1 MIKFEFILKPITPF
15 TLTLS
20 DVFKESYISSIKGMF
35 RTASIFGLRT
45 LFGEGYSCEDMYNK
59 TCPELTEEERKGLRV
74 FPCPICRTYGMMG
87 LKGCSFFIEN
97 FSEVISAKK
106 NFNYRFL
113 FRGPYNKIL
122 VSEKPIKVLAV
133 CNYTCSHLIILLG
146 LYYVNLGII
155 RLGRFKSRG
164 LGIFRV
170 EIEDKEL
177 QKLLEDINTLREKLR
192 ECLEVT

>member
-1 MIKFEFILKPITPF
+1 MIKFEFTLKPVTPF
-15 TLTLS
+15 TLTRS
-20 DVFKESYISSIKGMF
+20 DAFGESYISSIKGML

-59 TCPELTEEERKGLRV
+59 TCPELTEEERKRLKI

-97 FSEVISAKK
+97 FSEVVNAGKD
-106 NFNYRFL
+106 FYYRFL
-113 FRGPYNKIL
+113 FRGPYRVL

-133 CNYTCSHLIILLG
+133 CNYKCSHLIILLG
-146 LYYVNLGII
+146 LYYVNAGII

-164 LGIFRV
+164 LGVFRV
-170 EIEDKEL
+170 EVEDEEL
-177 QKLLEDINTLREKLR
+177 QKLLNDINALREKLR
-192 ECLEVT
+192 ECLEVK